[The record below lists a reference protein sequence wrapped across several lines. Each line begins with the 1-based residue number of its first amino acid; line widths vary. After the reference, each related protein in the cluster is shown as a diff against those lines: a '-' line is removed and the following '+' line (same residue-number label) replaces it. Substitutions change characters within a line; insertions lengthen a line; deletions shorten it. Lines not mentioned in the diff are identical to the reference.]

1 MQKQFRK
8 GRGSRRGA
16 IAILVVAV
24 IAVLIVLAA
33 FAVNVA
39 YMQLVR
45 EQLRVAC
52 DSAAKAALVN
62 LGATQSE
69 SSAISFAQTVS
80 NHNLV
85 AGKPPQISAA
95 NIVFGNATPDGSGV
109 YEFTPGLKPFNAAKV
124 TGNVTRGLFLQ
135 TFLPV
140 SDFSTAQI
148 SLTTRISHDVCL
160 VLDRSASMAFDLSN
174 SEFSYPADVALGKNP
189 MQIYFTRPSPS
200 ASRWRALG
208 DAVNA
213 FISTLQSRRLDV
225 RVGMATYAEDFS
237 FGSYSGNRAS
247 LDVPLTSSL
256 SKIAAGMN
264 GRGRSP
270 LLGDTNIEA
279 GLAQAALELSGPR
292 ARTTA
297 NRTIVLLTDG
307 VPTSGN
313 TDIPSL
319 TLNNRQSFQIVTH
332 VITFGGQAAGG
343 AYQRLMM
350 DAAENGNGKFYNAP
364 NAADLQQAFQSI
376 ADSLPAVL
384 IK

>member
-1 MQKQFRK
+1 MPIQSCKLRA
-8 GRGSRRGA
+8 SRRGA
-16 IAILVVAV
+16 IAVLVVAV
-24 IAVLIVLAA
+24 IGVMMVLAA

-69 SSAISFAQTVS
+69 STAISFAQTVS
-80 NHNLV
+80 NYNLV
-85 AGKPPQISAA
+85 AGKPPQIPTT
-95 NIVFGNATPDGSGV
+95 NIVFGNAMPDGSGT

-124 TGNVTRGLFLQ
+124 TGNVTRGLFMQ

-140 SDFSTAQI
+140 SDFSTTQV

-174 SEFSYPADVALGKNP
+174 SEFSYPADVARGKNP
-189 MQIYFTRPSPS
+189 MQIYFTRPSPT
-200 ASRWRALG
+200 ASRWRALS
-208 DAVNA
+208 DAVNT
-213 FISTLQSRRLDV
+213 FISTLQSRNLDV
-225 RVGMATYAEDFS
+225 RVGLATYAEDYS
-237 FGSYSGNRAS
+237 FGNFGGKRAT
-247 LDVPLTSSL
+247 LDVPMTSSL
-256 SKIAAGMN
+256 KQISAGMN
-264 GRGRSP
+264 GRGQLP
-270 LLGDTNIEA
+270 LVGDTNIEA
-279 GLAQAALELSGPR
+279 GLAQAAQELTGPH

-313 TDIPSL
+313 ADIPSL
-319 TLNNRQSFQIVTH
+319 TLNNRQSLQIVTH

-343 AYQRLMM
+343 AYQTLMM
-350 DAAENGNGKFYNAP
+350 NAAINGNGKFYNAP
-364 NAADLQQAFQSI
+364 TAAQLQEAFQSI

>member
-1 MQKQFRK
+1 MRMQAGKART
-8 GRGSRRGA
+8 SRRGA
-16 IAILVVAV
+16 IAVLAVAV
-24 IAVLIVLAA
+24 IAVLMVLAA

-80 NHNLV
+80 NYNLV
-85 AGKPPQISAA
+85 AGKQPQIPAA
-95 NIVFGNATPDGSGV
+95 NIIFGNAMPDGSGA
-109 YEFTPGLKPFNAAKV
+109 YSFTPGLKPFNAAKV

-140 SDFSTAQI
+140 SDFSTQQV

-174 SEFSYPADVALGKNP
+174 SEFSYPADVSLGKHP
-189 MQIYFTRPSPS
+189 MQIYFTRPSPT
-200 ASRWRALG
+200 ASRWRALS

-213 FISTLQSRRLDV
+213 FVSTLQSRRLDV

-237 FGSYSGNRAS
+237 FGAFGGKRAS
-247 LDVPLTSSL
+247 LDVPLTSKL
-256 SKIAAGMN
+256 SQITAGMN
-264 GRGRSP
+264 GRGQLP

-279 GLAQAALELSGPR
+279 GLAQAAQELSGPR

-313 TDIPSL
+313 NDIPSL
-319 TLNNRQSFQIVTH
+319 TLNNRQNFQIVTH

-343 AYQRLMM
+343 AYQALMM
-350 DAAENGNGKFYNAP
+350 NAAEAGNGRFYNAP
-364 NAADLQQAFQSI
+364 NAAQLQEAFQSI